1 MAGDREPPHR
11 RLSGERSI
19 VILLTVSAL
28 PAALVALDALWRW
41 PYALEVRWTLATA
54 IVVTWLVCAAMA
66 YHRVVSPL
74 QVIANLLGALREG
87 DYAIRGLATSRS
99 SALGLVM
106 HEVNTLGETLQRQRL
121 SAVESSA
128 LLASVMN
135 EIDVAIYAFD
145 RDEQLRLVNPAG
157 ERLVG
162 ERAERMLGRSAE
174 SLGFADYLRGETPRM
189 VERGFAGG
197 TARWELRRSH
207 FRRDGLPHT
216 LLVFADISL
225 TLRQQEQQAWQRIVR
240 VLSHEINNSL
250 APIKSMAHSV
260 RRIVEREMPESPR
273 SGEVRQALTTIA
285 TRSDALGRFMASY
298 ARLARLPKPSRGAVR
313 LRALL
318 QRVARLDERI
328 PVVVNPGPDVTLQAD
343 ADQLEQ
349 LLINLVQ
356 NAVDASLESGG
367 TVSLTARVDGRWVEI
382 AVEDE
387 GPGVADAT
395 SLFVPFFTTKPN
407 GSGIGLALSRQIAEA
422 HGGTIALGNRP
433 GRRGASARVR
443 LPL

>member
-1 MAGDREPPHR
+1 MVSDRDRPR
-11 RLSGERSI
+11 RRWSGERA
-19 VILLTVSAL
+19 VLALVLVAAL
-28 PAALVALDALWRW
+28 PAVAVALDALWRW
-41 PYALEVRWTLATA
+41 PYALEVRWTLATVV
-54 IVVTWLVCAAMA
+54 VVTWSVAAAVA

-87 DYAIRGLATSRS
+87 DYAIRGLDTGGG

-121 SAVESSA
+121 SAVESDA

-145 RDEQLRLVNPAG
+145 RDERLRLVNPAG
-157 ERLVG
+157 ERLMG
-162 ERAERMLGRSAE
+162 DRAERVLGRSADA
-174 SLGFADYLRGETPRM
+174 LGFADYLRGETPRM

-197 TARWELRRSH
+197 TARWELRRSI
-207 FRRDGLPHT
+207 FRREGRQHY
-216 LLVFADISL
+216 LLVFADISR

-260 RRIVEREMPESPR
+260 RRIMEREMPESPR
-273 SGEVRQALTTIA
+273 GAEVRQALTTIA

-298 ARLARLPKPSRGAVR
+298 ARLARLPKPSRGPLR

-318 QRVARLDERI
+318 ERVAQLDGRV
-328 PVVVNPGPDVTLQAD
+328 PVVVNPGPDLTLYVD
-343 ADQLEQ
+343 ADQMEQ

-356 NAVDASLESGG
+356 NAVDATLETGG
-367 TVSLTARVDGRWVEI
+367 TVSLTARVDARWVEI

-422 HGGTIALGNRP
+422 HGGTLSLGNR
-433 GRRGASARVR
+433 GTRRGAVARVR